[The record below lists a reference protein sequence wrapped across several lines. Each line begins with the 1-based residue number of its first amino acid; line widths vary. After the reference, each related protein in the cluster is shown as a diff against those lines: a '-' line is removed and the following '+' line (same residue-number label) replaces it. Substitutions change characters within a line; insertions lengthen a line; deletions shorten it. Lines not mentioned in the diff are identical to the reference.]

1 MKPYILL
8 ALLLTTYLGVK
19 AQTITSG
26 LQVYVPT
33 FEERFDWSLNYGGND
48 GLSGIEDY
56 TGAAFDR
63 ESMTFTDCRHGNQC
77 VEVGSSNTPGSI
89 KITLDKAVDVFYT
102 FRVMPYKDKSFY
114 VNIISQKSSIIKK
127 SSFLRGKVSSKKEI
141 TISGV
146 DNSGDSH
153 NFYIDDLFLYT
164 ASTDYSALTN
174 AERLIVTGALTDAM
188 VSELQNIVENNT
200 KLTSIDLNSATVS
213 TPFALAPGN
222 PNCLVFVPKDNYVT
236 NTQNVVKTTTSSTEK
251 FNIINNYE
259 CEELVVNDGYPF
271 DAMYSFTAK
280 KASYDRSF
288 KSNANGYMSSVCLP
302 FAAEKSQTEV
312 SAAYAF
318 VEHKSTDDL
327 DFESTEHL
335 EANHPYVIETKVAQP
350 FLNLENVEVVGTTP
364 ITTFKCS
371 AGISA
376 PDLKETVKYQF
387 HGTFAGLQNA
397 KSNNSQTIYGFQ
409 NGKFVYVGSDDADAV
424 DFKPFRAYFTIAN
437 DGAASRE
444 LRINGVVNG
453 IEKISTHK
461 NADKTDIFTTE
472 GIRIKSKAD
481 SATTGSLPDGIYII
495 GKKKVMVKH

>member
-1 MKPYILL
+1 MRPFILL
-8 ALLLTTYLGVK
+8 ALLLATSLGVK

-26 LQVYVPT
+26 LQVYVPA

-56 TGAAFDR
+56 TGATFDR
-63 ESMTFTDCRHGNQC
+63 ESMTFTDCRHGNHC
-77 VEVGSSNTPGSI
+77 VEVGASTTPGSI
-89 KITLDKAVDVFYT
+89 KITLDKAVDAFYT
-102 FRVMPYKDKSFY
+102 FRVMPYKEKNFY

-141 TISGV
+141 TISSV
-146 DNSGDSH
+146 NNSGDSH

-174 AERLIVTGALTDAM
+174 AERLIVTGTLTDAM
-188 VSELQNIVENNT
+188 VSELQKIVENNT

-213 TPFALAPGN
+213 TAFTLEPGN

-236 NTQNVVKTTTSSTEK
+236 NTKNVVKTTTSSTEK
-251 FNIINNYE
+251 FDIINNYE
-259 CEELVVNDGYPF
+259 CEELVINDGYPF

-280 KASYDRSF
+280 SKLRPQFQKQCKRLHVVGMPAFCRR
-288 KSNANGYMSSVCLP
+288 
-302 FAAEKSQTEV
+302 KSQTGV

-318 VEHKSTDDL
+318 VEHKNTDDL
-327 DFESTEHL
+327 EFESTEHL

-364 ITTFKCS
+364 ISSFKCS

-376 PDLKETVKYQF
+376 PDLKEAVKYLF
-387 HGTFAGLQNA
+387 HGTFAELQNV

-481 SATTGSLPDGIYII
+481 SATIGSLPDGIYII
-495 GKKKVMVKH
+495 GNKKVMVKH